1 MLSYTYYAVAMS
13 RRARKTQPF
22 SVRLGPAA
30 NVLVSEE
37 ARREGRSRSA
47 VVEELAEEAAKMR
60 LFPGIG
66 YRGRPRRAWVIGSGL
81 DVWEMIDLLQSH
93 GGEAEALRASHPLV
107 TDRHLRLARAYA
119 ERFSEELERFLEAN
133 RRPVDELRALYP
145 FLEIPE

>member
-1 MLSYTYYAVAMS
+1 MS
-13 RRARKTQPF
+13 RRERTPKTQPF

-30 NVLVSEE
+30 NVLVTEE
-37 ARREGRSRSA
+37 ARRTGRSRSA

-81 DVWEMIDLLQSH
+81 DVWEIVDLLRSY
-93 GGEAEALRASHPLV
+93 GDDAERLRRSHPLV

-119 ERFSEELERFLEAN
+119 ERFPEEIEGLLEAN
-133 RRPVDELRALYP
+133 SRPFDELRALYP
-145 FLEIPE
+145 FLELRQ